1 MDDIDRFLEEDLA
14 TEGDITSKTLFTTET
29 ANAIIIAKQPCII
42 SGLTE
47 ATHVFQKTG
56 AQLHNQVQEATHI
69 PTNTTIATIHGP
81 ITAILTGE
89 RLALNFLGKMS
100 GIATETN
107 KLLTQCKKIN
117 PNIIIAATRKTTPG
131 FRKYEKKAVQ
141 HGGGDP
147 YRNGLYD
154 AFMIKDNHIKHI
166 GSLQQALKKIT
177 NNNPHHKPIIV
188 EVENKNDA
196 LIAAKANVD
205 IIMLDNLSPQQ
216 AQTLT
221 QIIRNQN
228 EHVQIEISGG
238 ITPDNITQ
246 YAAFADRISL
256 GYLTHSTKTIN
267 FSLEII

>member
-1 MDDIDRFLEEDLA
+1 MDDIDHFLQEDLRN
-14 TEGDITSKTLFTTET
+14 EGDITSNTLFTTET
-29 ANAIIIAKQPCII
+29 ANATITAKQPCIV

-47 ATHVFQKTG
+47 AAHVFHKTG
-56 AQLHNQVQEATHI
+56 AQFHNQVQEAIHI
-69 PTNTTIATIHGP
+69 SANTIVAKINGP
-81 ITAILTGE
+81 ITAILTAE

-147 YRNGLYD
+147 YRNGLFD
-154 AFMIKDNHIKHI
+154 AFMIKDNHIKQI
-166 GSLQQALKKIT
+166 GSLQKALEKIT
-177 NNNPHHKPIIV
+177 TNNPHHKPITV

-196 LIAAKANVD
+196 LTAAKANVD
-205 IIMLDNLSPQQ
+205 IIMLDNLTPQQ
-216 AQTLT
+216 AQTIA

-228 EHVQIEISGG
+228 KHIQIEISGG